1 MTIKHMLHPVI
12 KLLMS
17 LLPFIFLLTNGRL
30 RMIIK
35 VLFKDSLPL
44 TPHLPVVL
52 DSKTVRFLSICQHW
66 TLPLGYRQF
75 GARCPC
81 KWFCPNLTATIKPTR
96 TCLDN
101 RQYPDQPC
109 KRRIIFKF
117 MVYNQSGSTL
127 PLLFYSFPLL
137 LLSWFPVLS
146 LTNTISDTPF
156 LFILSQSSP
165 IYHFPLFLY
174 FNLSSSRGMQTDPL
188 PRPQ

>member
-66 TLPLGYRQF
+66 TLP
-75 GARCPC
+75 A
-81 KWFCPNLTATIKPTR
+81 WISPTW
-96 TCLDN
+96 CA
-101 RQYPDQPC
+101 
-109 KRRIIFKF
+109 
-117 MVYNQSGSTL
+117 M
-127 PLLFYSFPLL
+127 PLQM
-137 LLSWFPVLS
+137 
-146 LTNTISDTPF
+146 
-156 LFILSQSSP
+156 ILSQSHGNHRTNQNLPGQSP
-165 IYHFPLFLY
+165 MFGSTLQKKN
-174 FNLSSSRGMQTDPL
+174 NL
-188 PRPQ
+188 